1 MANLIVSDARVGE
14 VKDKTHRLCVEIE
27 IVGNATP
34 ADKGLSNDLGG
45 AIIIRTEGQT
55 AVAEALEAGLSWTT
69 AVDDSTGDSQFG
81 LLLDGSKLANN
92 AVLKVLSVS
101 VSDSLGTATSV
112 ASSKVEAE
120 FLTSGGNVAI
130 DIAGTGLDLST
141 ENAKILLDIC
151 YREE

>member
-1 MANLIVSDARVGE
+1 MSFLIISDAQVGE
-14 VKDKTHRLCVEIE
+14 VKEKTHRLTVEVS
-27 IVGNATP
+27 IVGDATP

-45 AIIIRTEGQT
+45 ALIIRAEGQT

-81 LLLDGSKLANN
+81 LLLDGSKLCNN

-120 FLTSGGNVAI
+120 FLTAGGNVAI
-130 DIAGTGLDLST
+130 DIAGTGLDLSA
-141 ENAKILLDIC
+141 ENAVILLDIV